1 MDLSLL
7 SPVQP
12 RWFYVVVLRGCIISR
27 ITKGEIA
34 WSVCKLD
41 TMTIFMHTRFQGSL
55 LLVAGRK
62 GVEPWKRGCSCEVS
76 RDLKQLRRRQ
86 QHQHQK
92 TIGFMS
98 KTKALHV
105 QQDFSTFLW
114 RPMHDYDVK
123 PPNATFYGGR
133 GHTTTNFPFSIWTW
147 IKPLRIQLQE
157 KSPTFDKFI
166 DYG

>member
-34 WSVCKLD
+34 WSVYKLD
-41 TMTIFMHTRFQGSL
+41 TRQHYLCIL
-55 LLVAGRK
+55 
-62 GVEPWKRGCSCEVS
+62 VS
-76 RDLKQLRRRQ
+76 RVLSYSSQVVKERTLETSCDESRGLKQLRK
-86 QHQHQK
+86 K

-105 QQDFSTFLW
+105 HQDFCTFLW
-114 RPMHDYDVK
+114 RPLHDYDVK

-133 GHTTTNFPFSIWTW
+133 GHTRTNFPFSIWTW
-147 IKPLRIQLQE
+147 IKPLTIHLQE
-157 KSPTFDKFI
+157 KSPTFDELSGSKWTR
-166 DYG
+166 